1 MSGIDKNILGS
12 ENIDLSGAD
21 IERITDGKCKIIAYE
36 ELQKYNTLDELL
48 NPYDAVIVLYQT
60 KKNYGHWVSILKY
73 DNYIEFFDPYGF
85 GIDEELEIIDHLH
98 LRNQTPHLT
107 YLINESN
114 YRVIFND
121 KKLQKFS
128 EHINTCGR
136 WCSLRVRFKD
146 ISLKKFINLMTKNKY
161 YDGDFWVSALTILI

>member
-1 MSGIDKNILGS
+1 MNGIDKNILGS

-21 IERITDGKCKIIAYE
+21 IERITDGKCKIMAYE
-36 ELQKYNTLDELL
+36 DLRSISNIEELL
-48 NPYDAVIVLYQT
+48 NPHNAVIILYQT
-60 KKNYGHWVSILKY
+60 KANYGHWVSILKY
-73 DNYIEFFDPYGF
+73 DNHIEFFDPYGF
-85 GIDEELEIIDHLH
+85 GVDEELEIIDHLH

-107 YLINESN
+107 HLINNSN
-114 YRVIFND
+114 YKVIFND

-136 WCSLRVRFKD
+136 WVSLRVRFKD
-146 ISLKKFINLMTKNKY
+146 VSLKKFINLMTKNKH

>member
-1 MSGIDKNILGS
+1 MNGIDKNIFGS
-12 ENIDLSGAD
+12 ENIDLSGDD

-36 ELQKYNTLDELL
+36 DLRGFSNIEELL
-48 NPYDAVIVLYQT
+48 NPHNAVIILYQT
-60 KKNYGHWVSILKY
+60 KANYGHWVSILKY
-73 DNYIEFFDPYGF
+73 DNHIEFFDPYGF
-85 GIDEELEIIDHLH
+85 GVDEELEIIDHLH

-107 YLINESN
+107 HLINNSN
-114 YRVIFND
+114 YKIIFND

-146 ISLKKFINLMTKNKY
+146 VSLKKFINLMTKNKH